1 MLQNLLPNLVPTFLI
16 AMPVPD
22 VSSKPISCSGL
33 SELSTS
39 VFGLFSLGLLPA
51 FDYYQRSITASVR
64 LLPAF
69 DYCQRS
75 ITSGVRLL
83 QAFDCSRR
91 SFTAD
96 VRLQCSYLALHMK
109 RIQCTGMMA

>member
-1 MLQNLLPNLVPTFLI
+1 MLQNLLPNLVPAFLI

-22 VSSKPISCSGL
+22 VSSEPISCSGL

-39 VFGLFSLGLLPA
+39 VFGLFPLG
-51 FDYYQRSITASVR
+51 

-96 VRLQCSYLALHMK
+96 VRLQCSYMALHMK
-109 RIQCTGMMA
+109 RIQCTGMME

>member
-1 MLQNLLPNLVPTFLI
+1 MLQNLLPNLVPAFLI

-22 VSSKPISCSGL
+22 VSSEPISCSGL

-39 VFGLFSLGLLPA
+39 VFGLFPLG
-51 FDYYQRSITASVR
+51 

-75 ITSGVRLL
+75 ITASVQLLPVFDYCKGLIALGVRLL
-83 QAFDCSRR
+83 QTYVYSA
-91 SFTAD
+91 
-96 VRLQCSYLALHMK
+96 VIWHY
-109 RIQCTGMMA
+109 I

>member
-1 MLQNLLPNLVPTFLI
+1 MLQNLLPNLVPAFLI

-22 VSSKPISCSGL
+22 VSSEPISCSGL

-39 VFGLFSLGLLPA
+39 VFGLFPLGLLPA
-51 FDYYQRSITASVR
+51 FDYCQRSITASVR

-75 ITSGVRLL
+75 ITASVQLLPVFDYCKRLIALGVRLL
-83 QAFDCSRR
+83 QTYVYSA
-91 SFTAD
+91 
-96 VRLQCSYLALHMK
+96 VIWHY
-109 RIQCTGMMA
+109 I